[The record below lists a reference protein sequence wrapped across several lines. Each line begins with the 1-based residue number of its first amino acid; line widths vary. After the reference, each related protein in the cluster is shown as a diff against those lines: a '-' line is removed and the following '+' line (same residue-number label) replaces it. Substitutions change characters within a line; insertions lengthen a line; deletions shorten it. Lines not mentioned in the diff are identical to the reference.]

1 MKIKEEKQLWK
12 TVLAQIEIKL
22 DAPAQFKTFFNETK
36 LLRIADN
43 SAIIGVPNP
52 YTAEWLKTKYEN
64 IIKETLSY
72 VYGDPL
78 SPIFQVYQREIPSP
92 EKEDSYSDKSPLL
105 SAENGMIGNLMEI
118 ISKSGIN
125 PKYSMSNYI
134 VGNSNRIA
142 HAAALAV
149 IDKPGAVYNPLF
161 IYGKTGVG
169 KTHLA
174 QAIGRAV
181 MERNLKKKIVY
192 TTSEG
197 FLNDMVK
204 GIKTGQTEK
213 FRQRYR
219 PVDLLIIDDMQLI
232 SKWIATQGEF
242 FNMFN
247 EMYNAGRQIIFIADR
262 KPEDIQNIESRLR
275 SRMQGGMV
283 VDIAQPDYETR
294 LAILER
300 KSESSGVHLKNQVI
314 EFIAR
319 SVNDNIRELEGALQ
333 KVALFNQLKPSG
345 ELTLEEVA
353 HTIGKDS
360 QARREKIKVP
370 KVLKEISK
378 NFGVAVK
385 EIKGSGRTKE
395 VALARQVAMFILR
408 EEFNYKLEE
417 IAKFLNREDHTTV
430 MHGIDKVKSKMLI
443 EDGFN
448 LQVAKT
454 ITGIH
459 DSAAIGEEDL

>member
-92 EKEDSYSDKSPLL
+92 EKDDSYSDKSPLL

-149 IDKPGAVYNPLF
+149 IDKPGAIYNPLF

>member
-1 MKIKEEKQLWK
+1 
-12 TVLAQIEIKL
+12 
-22 DAPAQFKTFFNETK
+22 
-36 LLRIADN
+36 
-43 SAIIGVPNP
+43 
-52 YTAEWLKTKYEN
+52 
-64 IIKETLSY
+64 
-72 VYGDPL
+72 
-78 SPIFQVYQREIPSP
+78 
-92 EKEDSYSDKSPLL
+92 
-105 SAENGMIGNLMEI
+105 
-118 ISKSGIN
+118 
-125 PKYSMSNYI
+125 
-134 VGNSNRIA
+134 
-142 HAAALAV
+142 
-149 IDKPGAVYNPLF
+149 
-161 IYGKTGVG
+161 
-169 KTHLA
+169 
-174 QAIGRAV
+174 
-181 MERNLKKKIVY
+181 
-192 TTSEG
+192 
-197 FLNDMVK
+197 
-204 GIKTGQTEK
+204 
-213 FRQRYR
+213 
-219 PVDLLIIDDMQLI
+219 
-232 SKWIATQGEF
+232 
-242 FNMFN
+242 
-247 EMYNAGRQIIFIADR
+247 
-262 KPEDIQNIESRLR
+262 
-275 SRMQGGMV
+275 MQGGMV

-378 NFGVAVK
+378 NFGVSVK

-454 ITGIH
+454 ITAIH

>member
-36 LLRIADN
+36 LLRIVDTNAY
-43 SAIIGVPNP
+43 IGVPNP
-52 YTAEWLKTKYEN
+52 YTAEWLKSKYEN
-64 IIKETLSY
+64 IIKDTLSY
-72 VYGDPL
+72 VYGETLLPV
-78 SPIFQVYQREIPSP
+78 FQIYQREGNVMQDLDES
-92 EKEDSYSDKSPLL
+92 EKSPLL
-105 SAENGMIGNLMEI
+105 SVENGIIGNVLEQ

-134 VGNSNRIA
+134 VGSSNRIA

-149 IDKPGAVYNPLF
+149 IDKPGEIYNPLF

-174 QAIGRAV
+174 QAIGRAI

-300 KSESSGVHLKNQVI
+300 KSESSGIHLKNQVM

-333 KVALFNQLKPSG
+333 KVALFNQLKPDG

-360 QARREKIKVP
+360 KARREKIKVP
-370 KVLKEISK
+370 KVLKEVSKSFAIS
-378 NFGVAVK
+378 VK
-385 EIKGSGRTKE
+385 DLKGPGRTKE

-417 IAKFLNREDHTTV
+417 IAGFLNREDHTTV
-430 MHGIDKVKSKMLI
+430 IHAIDRVKSRMLI

-448 LQVAKT
+448 SQVART
-454 ITGIH
+454 ITNIH
-459 DSAAIGEEDL
+459 ESAVIGEEDL

>member
-36 LLRIADN
+36 LLKIADN

-78 SPIFQVYQREIPSP
+78 SPVFQVYQREISVPVA
-92 EKEDSYSDKSPLL
+92 YSDKSPLL
-105 SAENGMIGNLMEI
+105 SVENGMAGNLMEI

-149 IDKPGAVYNPLF
+149 IDKPGAIYNPLF

-378 NFGVAVK
+378 NFGVSVK

-454 ITGIH
+454 ITAIH